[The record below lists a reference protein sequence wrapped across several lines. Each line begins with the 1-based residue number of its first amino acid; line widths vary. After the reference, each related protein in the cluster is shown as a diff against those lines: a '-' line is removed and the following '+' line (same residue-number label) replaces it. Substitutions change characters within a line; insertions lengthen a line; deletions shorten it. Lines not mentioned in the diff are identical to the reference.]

1 MRFVVGPDASIVPDV
16 DERLPGRGLWVA
28 ADRAVLSRAVDKR
41 LFGRGARQAVQVD
54 AGLVDRVE
62 ALLARR
68 CLELLAMARRSGA
81 AVAGLSK
88 VRQALESGRPGLLLE
103 ASDGAADGRA
113 RLRALAGDRPVV
125 AVLTSAELA
134 GAFGR
139 EHTVHGFVDSGG
151 PGGGLADRLQRDAD
165 RLAGFRGRTPGPP
178 LENPAGACIE
188 SAGPLM
194 DG

>member
-1 MRFVVGPDASIVPDV
+1 VVGPDATIVPDV
-16 DERLPGRGLWVA
+16 DERLPGRGLWVT
-28 ADRAVLSRAVDKR
+28 ADRAILARAVDKR
-41 LFGRGARQAVQVD
+41 LFGRGAHQAVQVD
-54 AGLVDRVE
+54 PDLAARVE

-68 CLELLAMARRSGA
+68 CVDLLAMARRSGA
-81 AVAGLSK
+81 AVAGLAK
-88 VRQALESGRPGLLLE
+88 VRRALEAGRPGLLLE
-103 ASDGAADGRA
+103 ASDGAADGRG

-125 AVLTSAELA
+125 AALTAAELA

-151 PGGGLADRLQRDAD
+151 PGGGLADRLRRDAD
-165 RLAGFRGRTPGPP
+165 RLAGFRGPTLGPC